1 MEQDEK
7 LKRAKNKVQELR
19 GFYSNLSAYLVVN
32 IVLIIINLV
41 TNPGKLWFY
50 WVSVFW
56 GIGLI
61 FHAYSVFGKNRI
73 LGDDWEETFDLTV
86 TGEPVHDT
94 NRLDT
99 DRDR

>member
-1 MEQDEK
+1 MENDEK

-19 GFYSNLSAYLVVN
+19 GFYSHLLSYLVVN

-41 TNPGKLWFY
+41 TNPNHLWFY

-61 FHAYSVFGKNRI
+61 FHAFSVFGKRRI
-73 LGDDWEETFDLTV
+73 LGDDWEEKKVKEYMDK
-86 TGEPVHDT
+86 DKK
-94 NRLDT
+94 
-99 DRDR
+99 